1 VGVLTK
7 LLAGELMNRD
17 SIPNRDKKS
26 LSSPFYGT
34 VKVETVG
41 FCKIMAHIYQTTR
54 CYVQEGNQL
63 NIVLCVSRKHE
74 LRTG

>member
-1 VGVLTK
+1 
-7 LLAGELMNRD
+7 MNRD

-34 VKVETVG
+34 VMVETVG

-54 CYVQEGNQL
+54 YYVQEDNQL
-63 NIVLCVSRKHE
+63 SVVLCVSRKLE
-74 LRTG
+74 LHAG